1 MGKSRASALVD
12 GLALQE
18 MRDTFQ
24 VEILHC
30 KEILIRQD
38 YCLRPVIKKMVHE
51 MIDEF
56 EKTNT
61 LRT

>member
-1 MGKSRASALVD
+1 MGKSRASALGVS

-30 KEILIRQD
+30 KEILIRQTIVSIQL
-38 YCLRPVIKKMVHE
+38 LRKWWTK
-51 MIDEF
+51 
-56 EKTNT
+56 
-61 LRT
+61 